1 METLQ
6 PLINLLLILT
16 ALSVIAERVTNLW
29 KHRNSELSQ
38 KSGKYKNDRVREKAL
53 TVRGISAG
61 IILALLL
68 KADFFAIIASLD
80 NPWKTIGWIQFPDW
94 TRSPSTSSLT
104 SFLYTAA
111 GCVVMGLALGFGSK
125 FWHDI
130 VGIIYELRSNT
141 RARAGGS

>member
-6 PLINLLLILT
+6 PLINLLVMFT
-16 ALSVIAERVTNLW
+16 ALSVIAERATNLW
-29 KHRNSELSQ
+29 KHRNPELGQ
-38 KSGKYKNDRVREKAL
+38 QSGKYENDRVRESAL
-53 TVRGISAG
+53 TLRGIVAG

-68 KADFFAIIASLD
+68 KADFFAIIANLE
-80 NPWKTIGWIQFPDW
+80 NPWKTIGWIQAPDW

-130 VGIIYELRSNT
+130 VGTIYALRT
-141 RARAGGS
+141 RARSGEGS